1 MKKFVV
7 MTQGMENYGAHC
19 EDGKFET
26 GNAYWKFK
34 CGSDYI
40 VEGLEREQDAMAFV
54 ASIGMENT
62 IGWKEFPSEVM
73 TFDKFCEDFDM
84 DDAFEKEHFDFKMKS
99 MKVVNPITYVKGS
112 L

>member
-1 MKKFVV
+1 
-7 MTQGMENYGAHC
+7 MEN
-19 EDGKFET
+19 
-26 GNAYWKFK
+26 
-34 CGSDYI
+34 S
-40 VEGLEREQDAMAFV
+40 
-54 ASIGMENT
+54 